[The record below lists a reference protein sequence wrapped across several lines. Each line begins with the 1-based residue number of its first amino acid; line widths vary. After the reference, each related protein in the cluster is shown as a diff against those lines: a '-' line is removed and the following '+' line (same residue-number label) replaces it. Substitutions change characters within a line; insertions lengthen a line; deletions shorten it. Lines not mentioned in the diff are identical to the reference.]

1 MRKLFLAGMLV
12 AAGVACA
19 DDDPPSR
26 VARLNFVDGSV
37 SFQAAGHD
45 DWSEAVVNY
54 PLTTGDR
61 LWADENS
68 HAELHIASTAIR
80 LDSHTAVAFLNLDDR
95 MTQVRLSDGTINI
108 TVRHLGDDDSYEIDT
123 PNGAVTLLRPGRY
136 RIDADPD
143 RETTTV
149 TVRGG
154 EAEVTSAG
162 QAFPVHARQS
172 AFVTGSDNP
181 TTEVRAAISTDN
193 FDRWWETR
201 DDREDRRPPPRYVS
215 RDMVG
220 YEDLDE
226 YGYWRDEPGY
236 GQVWVPRTV
245 AAGWA
250 PYRYGHWAW
259 VDPWGWTWIDDA
271 PWGFAPFHYGRW
283 AYAGGGW
290 CWIPGPVAVRPVY
303 APALVAWVGGEH
315 FGVAIGFGGGGG
327 VGWLPLG
334 PREIYRPSYRV
345 SETYVNRVNVTNIT
359 NITNVN
365 VTNVNVNNVRY
376 VNQNAPGAV
385 TAVSRTDFAQSR
397 PVARVAVRVPPSA
410 IASAQ
415 VTTQATPIPRAQ
427 AIAARPAAPVAV
439 ARPPQ
444 TVVNTPV
451 VTKTPPPPATRTL
464 ARPANPPIYRPAAPN
479 QPAQAA
485 RPGQPTPVYQPPAA
499 QPRPQSTDRPPA
511 AQPRPQEQ
519 PAYRPPAAQERPQVE
534 RTDRPPAA
542 QPRPQEQPAYRP
554 PAAQERPQ
562 VERTDRPPAAQPR
575 PQEQPAYRPPA
586 AQERPQAEPQR
597 RPPQSEQ
604 PAYRPA
610 PQNRPAPEEAR
621 PHNHP
626 DRPPEAQRRPQ
637 NEERRAPERRPSDK
651 DMKDK

>member
-12 AAGVACA
+12 VAGVACA

-26 VARLNFVDGSV
+26 VARLNFVDGAV

-45 DWSEAVVNY
+45 DWSEAVINY

-68 HAELHIASTAIR
+68 HAELHIGSAAIR
-80 LDSHTAVAFLNLDDR
+80 LDSHTALAFLNLDDR
-95 MTQVRLSDGTINI
+95 MTQVRLSDGTINVTI
-108 TVRHLGDDDSYEIDT
+108 RHLESDESYEIDT
-123 PNGAVTLLRPGRY
+123 PNGAVTLVRPGKY
-136 RIDADPD
+136 RIDADPE

-149 TVRGG
+149 TVRAGD
-154 EAEVTSAG
+154 AEITAGG

-172 AFVTGSDNP
+172 AFITGTDSP
-181 TTEVRAAISTDN
+181 TTEVSAALSTDN

-226 YGYWRDEPGY
+226 YGSWRDEPGY
-236 GQVWVPRTV
+236 GNVWVPRTV
-245 AAGWA
+245 VAGWA

-283 AYAGGGW
+283 AYARSGW

-315 FGVAIGFGGGGG
+315 WGVSVGFGGGGG
-327 VGWLPLG
+327 VGWFPLG

-365 VTNVNVNNVRY
+365 VTNVSVNNVRY

-397 PVARVAVRVPPSA
+397 QVARVAVNVPRSE

-415 VTTQATPIPRAQ
+415 VTTQVTPIPRSQ
-427 AIAARPAAPVAV
+427 AIMERPQGRAAV

-444 TVVNTPV
+444 SVVNTPV
-451 VTKTPPPPATRTL
+451 VTRTPPPAATRIL
-464 ARPANPPIYRPAAPN
+464 ARPTNPTIYRPQAGNPPVQAN
-479 QPAQAA
+479 RPAQS
-485 RPGQPTPVYQPPAA
+485 TPIYQPPAAAQRRPQPERTDRPAAA
-499 QPRPQSTDRPPA
+499 QPRPQSEPT
-511 AQPRPQEQ
+511 
-519 PAYRPPAAQERPQVE
+519 YRPPAAQQRPQNE

-542 QPRPQEQPAYRP
+542 QQRPQSEPTYRP
-554 PAAQERPQ
+554 PATQERPQ
-562 VERTDRPPAAQPR
+562 S
-575 PQEQPAYRPPA
+575 
-586 AQERPQAEPQR
+586 EPTR
-597 RPPQSEQ
+597 RPPD
-604 PAYRPA
+604 PTYRPA
-610 PQNRPAPEEAR
+610 QPAPSNLPAPPEARPQNQ

-626 DRPPEAQRRPQ
+626 DRPPEAQRGRQ
-637 NEERRAPERRPSDK
+637 NEDRRTPDRRPEKEKEKPK
-651 DMKDK
+651 DR

>member
-26 VARLNFVDGSV
+26 VARLNFVEGAV
-37 SFQAAGHD
+37 SFQATGHD
-45 DWSEAVVNY
+45 DWSEAVINY

-68 HAELHIASTAIR
+68 HAELHIGSAAIR
-80 LDSHTAVAFLNLDDR
+80 LDSHTALAFLNLDDR

-108 TVRHLGDDDSYEIDT
+108 TIRQLDSDESYEIDT
-123 PNGAVTLLRPGRY
+123 PNGAVTLVRPGQY
-136 RIDADPD
+136 RIDADPE

-149 TVRGG
+149 TVRAGD
-154 EAEVTSAG
+154 AEITAGG

-172 AFVTGSDNP
+172 AFITGTDSP
-181 TTEVRAAISTDN
+181 TTEVSAALSADN
-193 FDRWWETR
+193 FDRWWQTR

-226 YGYWRDEPGY
+226 YGTWRDEPGY
-236 GQVWVPRTV
+236 GNVWVPRSV

-250 PYRYGHWAW
+250 PYHNGHWAW
-259 VDPWGWTWIDDA
+259 VEPWGWTWIDDA

-283 AYAGGGW
+283 AYARSGW

-303 APALVAWVGGEH
+303 APALVAWVGGNNW
-315 FGVAIGFGGGGG
+315 GVSLGFGGGGG
-327 VGWLPLG
+327 VGWFPLG

-345 SETYVNRVNVTNIT
+345 SERYVNRVNVTNIT

-397 PVARVAVRVPPSA
+397 QVARVAVNVPRSA

-415 VTTQATPIPRAQ
+415 VTTQSTPIPRSQ
-427 AIAARPAAPVAV
+427 VIMERPQGRVLV

-444 TVVNTPV
+444 SVVNTAV
-451 VTKTPPPPATRTL
+451 VTRTPPPAATRTL
-464 ARPANPPIYRPAAPN
+464 ARPTNPTIYRPQAGN
-479 QPAQAA
+479 QPVQANRPAQS
-485 RPGQPTPVYQPPAA
+485 TPIYQPPAAAQQRPQPERTDRPAVAQPRQQSDPSYRPPAAQQRPQNERTDRPSAA
-499 QPRPQSTDRPPA
+499 QPRPQSEPT
-511 AQPRPQEQ
+511 
-519 PAYRPPAAQERPQVE
+519 YRPPAAQERP
-534 RTDRPPAA
+534 
-542 QPRPQEQPAYRP
+542 
-554 PAAQERPQ
+554 PAAQERTQ
-562 VERTDRPPAAQPR
+562 VEPA
-575 PQEQPAYRPPA
+575 
-586 AQERPQAEPQR
+586 R
-597 RPPQSEQ
+597 RPPE
-604 PAYRPA
+604 PTYRPA
-610 PQNRPAPEEAR
+610 QPAPPNRPAPAEAR
-621 PHNHP
+621 PQNQPHNHP
-626 DRPPEAQRRPQ
+626 DRPPEVQRGRQ
-637 NEERRAPERRPSDK
+637 NEDRRAPAKEREKPK
-651 DMKDK
+651 DR